1 MKKATSCLLLFL
13 CGILAAF
20 AQVLPEKGVPL
31 LQSYS
36 PAQYQNKG
44 KIWDIC
50 SAPNGIV
57 YMAADKGLLEYDGK
71 TWNAFKGSNGFT
83 RSLMVANDS
92 LIYTGS
98 DLDFG
103 VWKKNKYQQF
113 DYTSLYPFQKVV
125 QDINEEF
132 WQIHQL
138 NEDIIFVSSL
148 NLYIHKNQQL
158 VRIAAPYK
166 FSNSFLVNGKLYFA
180 DEKNGLYIF
189 DGFALKKLF
198 EYPEKAIFHI
208 SGIYQDA
215 GGLVIVTRDLGLY
228 RYTAGNLSRLEN
240 MLSENLK
247 ADKAFSFERI
257 GNTHIAIGTV
267 LKGLYISNLDGKII
281 HHINRNKG
289 LPSNTVLALHY
300 SPSGK
305 LWLGMDY
312 GVSSLNLKNDFTTFY
327 DYKGD
332 YGAGY
337 TASLK
342 DGIFYLGTNQGLYR
356 AKWEELNNNM
366 PHFRLQLIPETEG
379 QVWTLEHIGNTL
391 FMGHDKGLFTVQENT
406 VEKVGSQE
414 GVWTILPY
422 KNYLLTGNYNGISVF
437 SKSGSNWTFQKKID
451 LISGSCN
458 QVMFEKDN
466 ILWVNIPNFGV
477 IRAELDHNMTP
488 SDRLIFPEDSLE
500 GSDPY
505 LLKNEQKIQLIT
517 DQFQY
522 SYNAVEKKFVR
533 EPKSINPMTVEGL
546 LPGIYQP
553 RALHPDYEFFPTSNG
568 FVLKHLKSNNDTA
581 KAKYTLV
588 LRKIEAFNNDEK
600 VAVYPGMKVPYHLSN
615 FKIEYMVPN
624 HEEVL
629 YQYQLNDT
637 EEWSDW
643 ASDHSIELIGL
654 DDGENILNIR
664 AKIKEEIITDT
675 YSLSLRVATPWHRSW
690 FAFTG
695 YFLLAILA
703 IFSILG
709 WKERSLKKQKNK
721 LLIKEQAALQEQ
733 AEKHQ
738 QELLHLEQER
748 LQAEYEQ
755 LKQQLRNKTIEL
767 ANKAKENEARNRLLL
782 TLKEKGEQAQENPSI
797 AKMKWKEVER
807 LLDSYLMVEDKT
819 FEIQMDELH
828 QEFFKKLKTQF
839 PGLSSHDLRL
849 CAYLKTGIDSKE
861 IAEILNIQPSS
872 FYISRSR
879 LRKKLE
885 LKADENLYDFLNAI

>member
-1 MKKATSCLLLFL
+1 MKKATSCLLLFF
-13 CGILAAF
+13 CGILAAL

-31 LQSYS
+31 LQNY
-36 PAQYQNKG
+36 PPVQYQNKG
-44 KIWDIC
+44 KIWDIF

-83 RSLMVANDS
+83 RSVMVASDS

-103 VWKKNKYQQF
+103 VWKTNKYQQF
-113 DYTSLYPFQKVV
+113 NYTSLYPFQKVV
-125 QDINEEF
+125 QDITEEF

-138 NEDIIFVSSL
+138 KEDIIFVSSL

-158 VRIAAPYK
+158 VRIAAPYR
-166 FSNSFLVNGKLYFA
+166 FSNSFLVNGTLYFA

-198 EYPEKAIFHI
+198 EYPDKATFHI
-208 SGIYQDA
+208 SGIYQHA
-215 GGLVIVTRDLGLY
+215 GALVIVTRDLGLY
-228 RYTAGNLSRLEN
+228 RYVAGKLSRLEN
-240 MLSENLK
+240 ELSENLK

-267 LKGLYISNLDGKII
+267 LKGLYISDLSGKII

-312 GVSSLNLKNDFTTFY
+312 GASSLNLKSDLTTFY

-337 TASLK
+337 AALLK

-356 AKWEELNNNM
+356 AKWEELSNNM

-379 QVWTLEHIGNTL
+379 QVWTLENIDNTL
-391 FMGHDKGLFTVQENT
+391 FMGHDKGLFTVRENA
-406 VEKVGSQE
+406 VEKVGGRE

-422 KNYLLTGNYNGISVF
+422 KNYLLTGNYNGVSIF

-458 QVMFEKDN
+458 QIMVEKDN
-466 ILWVNIPNFGV
+466 ILWVNIPNYGIV
-477 IRAELDHNMTP
+477 RAELDHNMTP
-488 SDRLIFPEDSLE
+488 SNRLIFPEDSLA
-500 GSDPY
+500 GSDLY
-505 LLKNEQKIQLIT
+505 LLKNKQTIQLLT

-522 SYNAVEKKFVR
+522 SYNVAEKKFVP
-533 EPKSINPMTVEGL
+533 EPKSIKPMAVEGL

-568 FVLKHLKSNNDTA
+568 FVLKHLKSNKDTT

-588 LRKIEAFNNDEK
+588 FRKIEAFNNSEK
-600 VAVYPGMKVPYHLSN
+600 VAVYQGMKVPHQLNN
-615 FKIEYMVPN
+615 FRIEYIIPN
-624 HEEVL
+624 CESVL

-637 EEWSDW
+637 GKWSDW
-643 ASDHSIELIGL
+643 VSDQAIELIGL
-654 DDGENILNIR
+654 GDGENILHVR
-664 AKIKEEIITDT
+664 AKINNEIIADT
-675 YSLSLRVATPWHRSW
+675 YSLSLCVATPWHRSW
-690 FAFTG
+690 LAFAG
-695 YFLLAILA
+695 YLLLAILA
-703 IFSILG
+703 IFSVLY
-709 WKERSLKKQKNK
+709 WKERSLKRQKNK

-738 QELLHLEQER
+738 QALQRLEQEK

-755 LKQQLRNKTIEL
+755 LKHLLRNKTIEL

-782 TLKEKGEQAQENPSI
+782 TLKEKCETAQENPSI
-797 AKMKWKEVER
+797 AKMKWKEMER
-807 LLDSYLMVEDKT
+807 LLDSYLLVEDKT

-885 LKADENLYDFLNAI
+885 LKGDENLYDFLNTV